1 MGGASKQGSM
11 EGAAAEEKREGQ
23 MTQEEAEKQIVAKF
37 QEMRDSKQ
45 AVASKISEMTTEKNE
60 HSMGVTT
67 LEPLDPNR
75 KAWRLVGGVLVE
87 RTCGEVLPAVR
98 DALAQIEQVLASL
111 QKQYDDKEVEINEFM
126 EKYNIRLQG
135 QPPPQ
140 AKAEAEVQK

>member
-1 MGGASKQGSM
+1 MGRSM
-11 EGAAAEEKREGQ
+11 EAPSEPTPAT
-23 MTQEEAEKQIVAKF
+23 MTQEEAEKLIVRRF
-37 QEMRDSKQ
+37 QEMRDEKQ
-45 AVASKISEMTTEKNE
+45 QLAQKIAEMTTEKNE
-60 HSMGVTT
+60 HSMVVST

-98 DALAQIEQVLASL
+98 EALAQIEQVLATL
-111 QKQYDDKEVEINEFM
+111 QKTYDDKEKEINEFM

-140 AKAEAEVQK
+140 AKPAAEEQRES